1 MDDVV
6 LAAVCD
12 IDLEKARSAAE
23 RHKAGAYYGDA
34 AEMLAGERL
43 DFVDIATTMESHAS
57 LVGLAASCKL
67 PAIVQKP
74 LAPTFEDCV
83 AIVEETRAACIPF
96 MVHENTRFLKPV
108 RKVREII
115 DSGAI
120 GKPTWARVSF
130 RTGHDI
136 YGKQP
141 YLAKVENFVI
151 LDLGVHMLDVARFL
165 MGEASR
171 LYCQTQS
178 IKPGI
183 RGEDM
188 ATMLP
193 QHESGA
199 TSVVEASYASPI
211 HPDPFPQLR
220 VQVEGT
226 DNSIYPLTEQSAG
239 TYVADTL
246 TLSATT
252 QYRLRITTS
261 EGQQYLSSYV
271 QYKPTPPIDSVS
283 WTYSSSG
290 VQLYVNTHDP
300 ANATRYY
307 QWEYGETWE
316 YNSAEES
323 TVQYDADTSPVM
335 VILRP
340 ETNQTTR
347 ACPVQSSVA
356 TTPTV
361 LAAKTTPIDG

>member
-1 MDDVV
+1 VDAAPLRVGLIGCGFFAENHLAAWSSMDNVV

-34 AEMLAGERL
+34 AEMLARERL

-57 LVGLAASCKL
+57 LVALAARRKL
-67 PAIVQKP
+67 PTIVQKP
-74 LAPTFEDCV
+74 LAPSFEDCV
-83 AIVEETRAACIPF
+83 AIVEGTRAAGIPF

-108 RKVREII
+108 RKIREVI

-130 RTGHDI
+130 RTGHNI

-141 YLAKVENFVI
+141 YLAKVENFVL

-188 ATMLP
+188 ATILL

-199 TSVVEASYASPI
+199 TSVVEASYASPV
-211 HPDPFPQLR
+211 HPAQGAGGGD
-220 VQVEGT
+220 GG
-226 DNSIYPLTEQSAG
+226 QSAPRSG
-239 TYVADTL
+239 LSTQRLLERRSGGNRRLADDVAVVDAALAWLPGERPPSPATL
-246 TLSATT
+246 GALPS
-252 QYRLRITTS
+252 R
-261 EGQQYLSSYV
+261 E
-271 QYKPTPPIDSVS
+271 P
-283 WTYSSSG
+283 
-290 VQLYVNTHDP
+290 
-300 ANATRYY
+300 
-307 QWEYGETWE
+307 
-316 YNSAEES
+316 
-323 TVQYDADTSPVM
+323 
-335 VILRP
+335 
-340 ETNQTTR
+340 R
-347 ACPVQSSVA
+347 A
-356 TTPTV
+356 
-361 LAAKTTPIDG
+361 

>member
-1 MDDVV
+1 
-6 LAAVCD
+6 
-12 IDLEKARSAAE
+12 
-23 RHKAGAYYGDA
+23 
-34 AEMLAGERL
+34 
-43 DFVDIATTMESHAS
+43 
-57 LVGLAASCKL
+57 
-67 PAIVQKP
+67 
-74 LAPTFEDCV
+74 
-83 AIVEETRAACIPF
+83 

-130 RTGHDI
+130 RTGHNI

-165 MGEASR
+165 MGDAAP

-188 ATMLP
+188 ATILL

-226 DNSIYPLTEQSAG
+226 AGSLRLDPGYQLSVFSTAQRRKSTSRRRCCRGRCRPGMAPRRASYGSSNIGCVASERSANP
-239 TYVADTL
+239 
-246 TLSATT
+246 
-252 QYRLRITTS
+252 
-261 EGQQYLSSYV
+261 
-271 QYKPTPPIDSVS
+271 KPRA
-283 WTYSSSG
+283 WT
-290 VQLYVNTHDP
+290 
-300 ANATRYY
+300 A
-307 QWEYGETWE
+307 
-316 YNSAEES
+316 
-323 TVQYDADTSPVM
+323 
-335 VILRP
+335 
-340 ETNQTTR
+340 
-347 ACPVQSSVA
+347 
-356 TTPTV
+356 
-361 LAAKTTPIDG
+361 